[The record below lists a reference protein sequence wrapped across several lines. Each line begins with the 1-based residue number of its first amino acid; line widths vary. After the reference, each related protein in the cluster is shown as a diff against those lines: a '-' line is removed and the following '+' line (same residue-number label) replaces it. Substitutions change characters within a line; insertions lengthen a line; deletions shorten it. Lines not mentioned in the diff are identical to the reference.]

1 MLIALV
7 RTILERVGL
16 AHTAT
21 ERSAKERL
29 ERGLE
34 GKTVLS
40 RGRLKLPGQGKAFV
54 ATIAPYPETIRS
66 VSAEEIAAVRE
77 NAALVGAFM
86 VRYSEYRDGPW
97 TLSDLDAAFEGWLKS
112 GEKTP
117 YTNEAVVQIAGAAFG
132 EYCAQQLKMEWVLID
147 DADGKALG
155 IAGVEKAF
163 RGFPH
168 FTVRKRIP
176 LGEYGFFRPVFELLK
191 EDSRDADA
199 RVA

>member
-40 RGRLKLPGQGKAFV
+40 RGRLRLPGHTKAFV
-54 ATIAPYPETIRS
+54 ATVAAYPETIRS
-66 VSAEEIAAVRE
+66 ASAEELAAVRE
-77 NAALVGAFM
+77 NAALIGAFM
-86 VRYSEYRDGPW
+86 VRYSGYRDGPW
-97 TLSDLDAAFEGWLKS
+97 NLGDLDAAFAGWMKS

-117 YTNEAVVQIAGAAFG
+117 YTDDAVVQIAGAAFG

-147 DADGKALG
+147 DADGTALG
-155 IAGVEKAF
+155 IAGVEKEF

-176 LGEYGFFRPVFELLK
+176 LGEYGFFQPVFELLK
-191 EDSRDADA
+191 EQAKSADA
-199 RVA
+199 KVA